1 MEIVVALTII
11 FSVMALF
18 AAIYALEELM
28 KLRDR
33 VDIFRIKIECYAE
46 RTDRILDLAQSV
58 LNNNDKMIKYIDVL
72 EGCIKKEESTD
83 SEAV

>member
-1 MEIVVALTII
+1 MEIVVALSII

-18 AAIYALEELM
+18 TSIYALEELM

-33 VDIFRIKIECYAE
+33 LDIFRIKVDCYTE
-46 RTDRILDLAQSV
+46 RTERILDLAQSV
-58 LNNNDKMIKYIDVL
+58 LNNNDKMIKYIDAL
-72 EGCIKKEESTD
+72 EGHIKKESTD